1 MDLTQGT
8 QEEKRARSKKMILW
22 FGIGAL
28 IMSFAGLIS
37 AFIVSS
43 KQRLNEDWLSNYELP
58 NAFLISLFVILLSS
72 LTFILAKRA
81 LKQNN
86 LKMVTVWLMV
96 TLALGIVF
104 VFNQLEGFR
113 QIIEAGYNF
122 TGPTSNITMSYIYI
136 IVVLHIGHVIAGLIC
151 LIVVIYNHFKQKYNA
166 NNMLGLE
173 LAANFWHFVDVLW
186 LVLFLFL
193 YYKRMANC
201 R

>member
-8 QEEKRARSKKMILW
+8 IEEKTARSKKMMLW
-22 FGIGAL
+22 FGVGAL
-28 IMSFAGLIS
+28 IMSFAGLMS

-43 KQRLNEDWLSNYELP
+43 KREDWLNDFQLP
-58 NAFLISLFVILLSS
+58 NAFLVSTALILISS

-81 LKQNN
+81 LQQNN
-86 LKMVTVWLMV
+86 RQMVTVWLLA
-96 TLALGIVF
+96 TLVLGVSFIY
-104 VFNQLEGFR
+104 NQFAGFG

-122 TGPTSNITMSYIYI
+122 TGPTSNVTFSFVYVIA
-136 IVVLHIGHVIAGLIC
+136 VFHIGHVIAGLIC

-166 NNMLGLE
+166 NNMLGFE

-193 YYKRMANC
+193 YFFRYII
-201 R
+201 

>member
-122 TGPTSNITMSYIYI
+122 TGSTSNITMSYIYI

-193 YYKRMANC
+193 YFFRYII
-201 R
+201 